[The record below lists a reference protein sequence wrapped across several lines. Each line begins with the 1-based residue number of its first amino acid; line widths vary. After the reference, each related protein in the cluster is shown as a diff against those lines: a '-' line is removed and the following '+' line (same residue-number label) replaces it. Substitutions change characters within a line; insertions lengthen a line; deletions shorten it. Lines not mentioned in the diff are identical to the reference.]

1 MSVHDCEEQAGTPI
15 IEAVVHSNCSLRR
28 GMQAVRSLAGLG
40 ILLLLLAGSS
50 GVAQGSADESAAG
63 GRNQILLVL
72 PFDNDTGQPNLGWI
86 REAAPEILDAR
97 FASAGFAPMS
107 RADRIYALDHLG
119 LPQQFQPS
127 HASALKLA
135 QTLDADSIIVG
146 SYRLEGTGIV
156 AEARVLNVPHLR
168 MSDPVMARGAMND
181 MIAVFDS
188 LAWRLT
194 RIMDPEFSVA
204 QETFLAAGASLR
216 LDAFEQYIRGIS
228 ESDQQERERHLKQA
242 VSLSPNFGPAWMAL
256 GREDFDAQQYEDA
269 AAAFAKVSAN
279 DPDALEAGF
288 YRGLSLLYFGA
299 YPQAQES
306 FATVARE
313 LPLAEVL
320 NNEGV
325 AVSRQSKDG
334 TGLFVQAAAADPNNA
349 DYHFNLAV
357 SLKRHG
363 SEANAVNE
371 MNQSLK
377 LHPNDAEAQELLA
390 TWKGMSS
397 TDGADAAEPLER
409 IIRSFD
415 AGAFKQAA
423 VVIDQMEATRLAA
436 LSPNDRAVKL
446 ARQAKDFFNRGL
458 LLEAERLYQSAAT
471 TDGSLAEAHVGLAAV
486 RERTGDAVGARREAN
501 AALKLSPSLDA
512 YLVLGRL
519 DFAANHLDDALRDV
533 GEALRLDPA
542 SKPAMELSRQIEERS
557 GKKQ

>member
-1 MSVHDCEEQAGTPI
+1 MRA
-15 IEAVVHSNCSLRR
+15 A
-28 GMQAVRSLAGLG
+28 RSLASFAVLLGLF
-40 ILLLLLAGSS
+40 AGSQA
-50 GVAQGSADESAAG
+50 VAQGSPDDAATG
-63 GRNQILLVL
+63 GKSRILLVL
-72 PFDNDTGQPNLGWI
+72 PFDNDTGQPNLEWI

-97 FASAGFAPMS
+97 FTSAGFAPMS
-107 RADRIYALDHLG
+107 RADRMYALDHLG

-127 HASALKLA
+127 RASALKLA
-135 QTLDADSIIVG
+135 QTLDVDSIIVG

-156 AEARVLNVPHLR
+156 AEARVLNVLQLR
-168 MSDPVMARGAMND
+168 MSDPVMAHGAMND
-181 MIAVFDS
+181 MVAVFDS

-194 RIMDPEFSVA
+194 RVMDPEFSVS
-204 QETFLAAGASLR
+204 QEAFLAAGASLR

-242 VSLSPNFGPAWMAL
+242 VALSPNFGPAWMAL
-256 GREDFDAQQYEDA
+256 GREDFNGQQYEDA

-288 YRGLSLLYFGA
+288 YRGISLLYFGA

-306 FATVARE
+306 FAAVARE

-325 AVSRQSKDG
+325 AVSRQGKDG

-363 SEANAVNE
+363 AEANAMNE
-371 MNQSLK
+371 LDQCLK
-377 LHPNDAEAQELLA
+377 LRPNDSEAQELLA
-390 TWKGMSS
+390 AWKG
-397 TDGADAAEPLER
+397 TTAADAEDAAEPLER

-415 AGAFKQAA
+415 AGAFKQA
-423 VVIDQMEATRLAA
+423 VVVMDQMEATRLAA
-436 LSPNDRAVKL
+436 LSPHDRAAKL
-446 ARQAKDFFNRGL
+446 AGQAKDYFDRGL
-458 LLEAERLYQSAAT
+458 LLEAERLYQSAVTNDA
-471 TDGSLAEAHVGLAAV
+471 SVAEAHAGLAAV
-486 RERTGDAVGARREAN
+486 RERTGDAVGARKEAN

-519 DFAANHLDDALRDV
+519 DLAANHVDDASRDV
-533 GEALRLDPA
+533 SEALKLDP
-542 SKPAMELSRQIEERS
+542 SNRPAQELNREIEARS
-557 GKKQ
+557 GKKP

>member
-1 MSVHDCEEQAGTPI
+1 MNSRHRVEKAKTPI
-15 IEAVVHSNCSLRR
+15 IEAVVHSIGSLRR
-28 GMQAVRSLAGLG
+28 RMQAGC
-40 ILLLLLAGSS
+40 LLAGIVVLPALLSS
-50 GVAQGSADESAAG
+50 LEAGAQGKSTEAADSG
-63 GRNQILLVL
+63 KNRILLVL
-72 PFDNDTGQPNLGWI
+72 PFDNGTGQPTLEWI
-86 REAAPEILDAR
+86 REAVPEVLDAR

-127 HASALKLA
+127 RASALKLA

-228 ESDQQERERHLKQA
+228 ESDQQERERHLKQSVA
-242 VSLSPNFGPAWMAL
+242 LSPNFGTAWMAL
-256 GREDFDAQQYEDA
+256 GREDFNGQQYEEA
-269 AAAFAKVSAN
+269 AAAFAKVSPN

-299 YPQAQES
+299 YPQSQES

-320 NNEGV
+320 NNEAV
-325 AVSRQSKDG
+325 AVSRQGKDG

-363 SEANAVNE
+363 SETNALNE
-371 MNQSLK
+371 LNQCLK
-377 LHPNDAEAQELLA
+377 LRPNDAEAQQLLA
-390 TWKGMSS
+390 AWKGPRPA
-397 TDGADAAEPLER
+397 DAEDAAEPLER
-409 IIRSFD
+409 IIRTFD

-423 VVIDQMEATRLAA
+423 NVMEQMEATRLAA
-436 LSPNDRAVKL
+436 LPAHQRAVKL
-446 ARQAKDFFNRGL
+446 TGQAKDYFNRGL
-458 LLEAERLYQSAAT
+458 LLEAERLYQSAVT
-471 TDGSLAEAHVGLAAV
+471 DDGSLADAHAGLASV
-486 RERTGDAVGARREAN
+486 RERVGDAAGARREAN
-501 AALKLSPSLDA
+501 VALKLSPSLDA

-519 DFAANHLDDALRDV
+519 DLAANHMDDASREV
-533 GEALRLDPA
+533 GMALKLDPA
-542 SKPAMELSRQIEERS
+542 SRTAQELNREIEARS